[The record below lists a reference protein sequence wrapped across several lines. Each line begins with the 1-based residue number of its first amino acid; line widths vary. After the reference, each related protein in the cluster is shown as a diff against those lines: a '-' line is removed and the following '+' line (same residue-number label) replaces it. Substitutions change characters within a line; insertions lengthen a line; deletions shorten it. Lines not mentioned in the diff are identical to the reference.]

1 MSNREAITLSGENAI
16 NLYLQGSE
24 IWNKWVKD
32 NPDANVYFAS
42 VDFSKFQQDEVY
54 SANFKGFCFPGGVI
68 DFSDAIFGSG
78 LVSFTGASF
87 NGVAVLFN
95 NTDFGSGDVNF
106 YFTKFFRAS
115 VSFHSAKFGPGDVS
129 FNEAMFGGTIN
140 FSNITIEDGN
150 LSFYGAYFDAT
161 ILNFS
166 FMTINGGFNFLYA
179 KNTENIREI
188 SFKYSNF
195 NGYCEITNSSFGCV
209 VDLTQTKMANHVS
222 LEGLVCELI
231 EVSHYKFLKK
241 TFDKDDISRFR
252 RLKELAEN
260 NKDHEL
266 ALDFHAKEMR
276 SKRFHEN
283 TTYTGL
289 FLDYSFDLLSNYG
302 RSELRPFIALVVI
315 WFLFALLYLLIS
327 PIATVG
333 FDGYCLK
340 LGEALSFSGGQSIPI
355 IPSSK
360 LARDEGIDILF
371 SGNLTPFIH
380 LLTFSQSLI
389 SFTLFFLIGLALRN
403 RFRI

>member
-1 MSNREAITLSGENAI
+1 MSKDKAITLFGENAI
-16 NLYLQGSE
+16 NLYLQGSD

-32 NPDANVYFAS
+32 NPDANVYFTG
-42 VDFSKFQQDEVY
+42 VDFSKFHQDGMY
-54 SANFKGFCFPGGVI
+54 SANFKGFCFPSGVI
-68 DFSDAIFGSG
+68 DFSDAIFGNG
-78 LVSFTGASF
+78 LVSFTEASF
-87 NGVAVLFN
+87 NGFAVLFK
-95 NTDFGSGDVNF
+95 NTDFGNGDVNF
-106 YFTKFFRAS
+106 YFTKFLEAS
-115 VSFHSAKFGPGDVS
+115 VSFQNAKFGAGNIS
-129 FNEAMFGGTIN
+129 FNEAMFGGAID

-150 LSFYGAYFDAT
+150 LNFYGAYFDAT
-161 ILNFS
+161 ILNFT

-195 NGYCEITNSSFGCV
+195 NGYCEITNSSFSCV

-222 LEGLVCELI
+222 LEGLVCEPI

-241 TFDKDDISRFR
+241 TFDKDNISRFR

-260 NKDHEL
+260 NKDHER

-289 FLDYSFDLLSNYG
+289 FFDYSFDLLSNYG

-315 WFLFALLYLLIS
+315 WFLFALFYLLIS
-327 PIATVG
+327 PIATVC

-340 LGEALSFSGGQSIPI
+340 LGEALSFSGGQVIPI
-355 IPSSK
+355 IPGSQ
-360 LARDEGIDILF
+360 LARAESIKKLF
-371 SGNLTPFIH
+371 SGNLTPLIH
-380 LLTFSQSLI
+380 LLTFLQSLI